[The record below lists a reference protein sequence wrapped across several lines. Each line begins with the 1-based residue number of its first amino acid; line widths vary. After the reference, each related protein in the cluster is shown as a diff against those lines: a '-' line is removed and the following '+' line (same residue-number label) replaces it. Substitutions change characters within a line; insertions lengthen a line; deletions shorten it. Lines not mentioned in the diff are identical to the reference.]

1 MALSVGQGF
10 GREKAKGMK
19 SLTFIIPQEARK
31 PFVAS
36 APPGAL
42 AGAPTRTIPQ
52 ARMSDRE
59 VDQQLVVRA
68 QRGDKRA
75 FELLV
80 VKYQRKLEGL
90 LPGGIRPPAE
100 IEA

>member
-52 ARMSDRE
+52 ARTSHRE
-59 VDQQLVVRA
+59 VDQQLGVSA
-68 QRGDKRA
+68 QRVHKRA
-75 FELLV
+75 FTLLV
-80 VKYQRKLEGL
+80 VKYQRKHERRLS
-90 LPGGIRPPAE
+90 RVNRDPAE
-100 IEA
+100 IE